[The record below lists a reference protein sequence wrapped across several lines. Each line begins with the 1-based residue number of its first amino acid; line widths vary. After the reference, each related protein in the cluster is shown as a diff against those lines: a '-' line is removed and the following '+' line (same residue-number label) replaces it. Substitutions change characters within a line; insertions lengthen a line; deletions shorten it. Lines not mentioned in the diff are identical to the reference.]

1 MRREPIYNDK
11 DSRSSN
17 HFFSGWGSLWGPGA
31 DYWPCP
37 LSILPTKPGA
47 KTTALLRLRAAD
59 SRSGA
64 RGRTILKRMGKI

>member
-1 MRREPIYNDK
+1 MRREPRYNDK
-11 DSRSSN
+11 DSRSSG
-17 HFFSGWGSLWGPGA
+17 HLWGLGDFFNPGA

-37 LSILPTKPGA
+37 LSIIPTKATA